1 MKKRM
6 IGGLAALAAFSLVL
20 SGCARADEDPNSTSD
35 GGTEPL
41 DITAN
46 EINPKDYDEL
56 GEGGTLRLGNNAYP
70 ANFNTASNDGNEVNT
85 VAIMNAVYPNL
96 YTYTADGQIVANDLY
111 TESLELTNES
121 PMTIE
126 VQLKEGITWSDGTP
140 LDWTS
145 VKNSA
150 DAMVNPDFD
159 VASREGWELIDSVE
173 QGDNEYTAV
182 ITLKEGEI
190 YADWQG
196 LVSAMPDALVE
207 SADMFNSGWV
217 EKPLVT
223 AGPYKIDKADG
234 ANKVVTLVPDE
245 NWNGDRKARLDR
257 ISFTTYED
265 PQASA
270 TAFQDGQL
278 DMVDA
283 GTQAVYTVVSPQ
295 VESGDYD
302 LRSAAGPDWTHFTLN
317 GSEGNILAD
326 QNLRQAFNYAIDR
339 KSIFQALNGTMPYPD
354 GMADDLLGNHM
365 LVQNQS
371 GYENNAGDYGT
382 ADVEKAKE
390 LIEASGWEMGDDG
403 YYAKDGETLTV
414 RYVYNAGSQT
424 NGTVAPIATEN
435 LKEAGIELKIE
446 QVPPTDLFSKYVI
459 PGDYDVTLFGWAGN
473 PFVTSSVSIWKSDGE
488 QNFSGVGN
496 DELDSTLDELNATT
510 DPDQQITLLN
520 EADQQLW
527 EVAGN
532 LPLFQAYDF
541 FVTDPDLANLG
552 APGFASIPDW
562 TMVGFVEG
570 ADNLS

>member
-1 MKKRM
+1 
-6 IGGLAALAAFSLVL
+6 
-20 SGCARADEDPNSTSD
+20 
-35 GGTEPL
+35 
-41 DITAN
+41 
-46 EINPKDYDEL
+46 
-56 GEGGTLRLGNNAYP
+56 
-70 ANFNTASNDGNEVNT
+70 
-85 VAIMNAVYPNL
+85 
-96 YTYTADGQIVANDLY
+96 
-111 TESLELTNES
+111 
-121 PMTIE
+121 
-126 VQLKEGITWSDGTP
+126 
-140 LDWTS
+140 

-159 VASREGWELIDSVE
+159 VASREGFELIDSVE
-173 QGDNEYTAV
+173 QGDDEYTAI

-196 LVSAMPDALVE
+196 LASAMPDALVE

-217 EKPLVT
+217 EEPLVT

-365 LVQNQS
+365 LVQNQN

-435 LKEAGIELKIE
+435 LKEVGIELKIE

-496 DELDSTLDELNATT
+496 DELDATLDELNATT
-510 DPDQQITLLN
+510 DPDEQITLLN

-532 LPLFQAYDF
+532 LPLYQSYDF
-541 FVTDPDLANLG
+541 FVADPDLANLG

-562 TMVGFVEG
+562 TLVGFVEG